1 MKVFE
6 TCSGFSILAPDIAPD
21 TLWKRDPLPQR
32 QFYAKFL
39 IVHKIELSKWLLFL
53 MLANIF
59 RSPQWFF
66 MWLPF

>member
-6 TCSGFSILAPDIAPD
+6 RCSGFSILAPD
-21 TLWKRDPLPQR
+21 TLWKQDPLSQR

-39 IVHKIELSKWLLFL
+39 IVHNVELSKWLLLL

-59 RSPQWFF
+59 HSPQ
-66 MWLPF
+66 